1 MEKQQDTRRKVSE
14 YIGEYLLKGYT
25 MLGTACDQCG
35 TVLMRDRDGVEH
47 CLAKNVPGACE
58 DAPAPAP
65 APACTPAAPVHA
77 PQPTGGGGTTV
88 RDVDISAYLAA
99 AEGTASFSAEPP
111 ARAISPQVQEQV
123 DHRDQISTLTG
134 NYLCRGYCMLATAC
148 EHCNTVL
155 LRDRS
160 GKEICVAQEVP
171 GACPGEAQAAPASAA
186 QAPAPAAGGGG
197 FDGGSETDSDE
208 EAVWARRRKELAG
221 NAQLSAAQELQRRME
236 MVAVAEAKR
245 QMQAAAAPVVPVDGG
260 PRAGG
265 SVFGAAPGPASP
277 VGASVMNA
285 ARVLSAELDA
295 ATSILAAGTSFQ
307 AKMEAAQL
315 IATLGA
321 ALQSL
326 DVL

>member
-1 MEKQQDTRRKVSE
+1 MTITTMHQHRPDMNELSPEDRAKMEKQQDTRRKVSE

-65 APACTPAAPVHA
+65 APACTPAAPIHA

-111 ARAISPQVQEQV
+111 ARAISPQ
-123 DHRDQISTLTG
+123 
-134 NYLCRGYCMLATAC
+134 
-148 EHCNTVL
+148 HCNTVL

-208 EAVWARRRKELAG
+208 EAVWARRRKELVG